1 MPLIIPYDGIKP
13 VIDDSAWIADNA
25 TITGNVH
32 IGAESSIWFQT
43 VIRGD
48 VNKIQIGNRVNIQ
61 DGSMVHGTFGRNDT
75 IIEDGVSVGHRA
87 IIHGCHIKENVLVGM
102 GAIVLDDAVLE
113 PGCIVAAGAVV
124 TAGMHLESGYIYA
137 GIPAKKIKEISPE
150 QAAIYLKGTSDAYVK
165 YSREYMG
172 KSEKGIR

>member
-1 MPLIIPYDGIKP
+1 MPLIIPYGGHTPI
-13 VIDDSAWIADNA
+13 IDESAWIAENA
-25 TITGNVH
+25 TITGNVV
-32 IGAESSIWFQT
+32 IGSESSVWFQT

-48 VNKIQIGNRVNIQ
+48 VTKIHIGNRVNIQ
-61 DGSMVHGTFGRNDT
+61 DGSMVHSTFGRNDT

-124 TAGMHLESGYIYA
+124 TQGMKLESGFIYA
-137 GIPAKKIKEISPE
+137 GVPAKKIKEISPE
-150 QAAIYLKGTSDAYVK
+150 QALVYLKGTSDAYVK
-165 YSREYMG
+165 YSRNYM
-172 KSEKGIR
+172 KVK